1 MEKKPVILLSLTIL
15 ILLILLLLF
24 GIYSYN
30 GIIAKNEAA
39 DSAWAQVE
47 STCQRRSDLISNI
60 VNTVSVHLSYKKT
73 TLTEVAAERLDRQ
86 QKLKMLLKELQQAQS
101 AAKNT
106 SEQIKKNV
114 PEEKTLQSFA
124 EGQAKIEIITEKLLA
139 VIEAYPNPGASD
151 QMIALQAQLRG
162 TKNRI
167 NRARITFN
175 QKAKAFNSSIRAYPG
190 RLFAILFDFQSKPYF
205 QREAQEES
213 TNQL

>member
-15 ILLILLLLF
+15 ILLMLLLLF

-86 QKLKMLLKELQQAQS
+86 QELKMLIKELQQAQS
-101 AAKNT
+101 AVKNT
-106 SEQIKKNV
+106 SGQIKKNV
-114 PEEKTLQSFA
+114 PEENTLQSFA
-124 EGQAKIEIITEKLLA
+124 EGQAKIEIITEKLLE
-139 VIEAYPNPGASD
+139 VVEAYPNLGAND

-175 QKAKAFNSSIRAYPG
+175 QKVREFNSSIRAYPG

-205 QREAQEES
+205 QSELQDES
-213 TNQL
+213 KNN